1 MKSLNEIAVVVQ
13 ARENSERVP
22 FKMSRGIRQ
31 VPFAST
37 SLLDIVLE
45 KLTSSDVIQNEHIYL
60 SVHEDSLIETGEKY
74 PINIHKRSWESA
86 NVDSGVDVL
95 FDWWDKLPYKY
106 VVMVSG
112 CNPFLKL
119 ETI

>member
-22 FKMSRGIRQ
+22 FKMSRGIKQ
-31 VPFAST
+31 VPLAST

-45 KLTSSDVIQNEHIYL
+45 KLTNSDVIQNEHIYL
-60 SVHEDSLIETGEKY
+60 SAHEDNLIEIGERY

-86 NVDSGVDVL
+86 NVDSGIDVL

-106 VVMVSG
+106 VCLLYTSDAAD
-112 CNPFLKL
+112 
-119 ETI
+119 E

>member
-37 SLLDIVLE
+37 SLLDIVLD
-45 KLTSSDVIQNEHIYL
+45 KFTSSDVIQNEHIYL

-74 PINIHKRSWESA
+74 PINIHKAS
-86 NVDSGVDVL
+86 
-95 FDWWDKLPYKY
+95 KKY
-106 VVMVSG
+106 PTPTQDISQAYPN
-112 CNPFLKL
+112 CIQN
-119 ETI
+119 I